1 MIILGIDPGSR
12 LLGYG
17 LIEKNGNQVRVV
29 DHGTIQLFHKEYKG
43 IPVDETTPSRL
54 KEIFVKLSEIIVQYK
69 PQVMAVEK
77 VFFAKNAVSALKLG
91 QARGVVLVTAA
102 LLDLEI
108 YEYSVTEV
116 KSIITGHGRA
126 DKEQVAKMLTL
137 LLGATEFATMD
148 ASDALALALGHAL
161 AQRNALPGATGGRG
175 QARGKRTLK
184 SLGEAKAADAKS
196 ALSRPAVS
204 KNRG

>member
-17 LIEKNGNQVRVV
+17 LIEKNGNSVRVV
-29 DHGTIQLFHKEYKG
+29 DHGTVQLFHKEYKN

-54 KEIFVKLSEIIVQYK
+54 KEIFVQLSEIITRYR

-91 QARGVVLVTAA
+91 QARGVVLLTAA
-102 LLDLEI
+102 LHDVEI
-108 YEYSVTEV
+108 HEYSVTEV

-137 LLGATEFATMD
+137 VLGANEFATPD

-161 AQRNALPGATGGRG
+161 ATKASDIPAKKSSGSG
-175 QARGKRTLK
+175 RTLK
-184 SLGEAKAADAKS
+184 GVAEAVARARTAKT
-196 ALSRPAVS
+196 
-204 KNRG
+204 

>member
-17 LIEKNGNQVRVV
+17 LIEKNGNQVRVM
-29 DHGTIQLFHKEYKG
+29 DHGTVQLFHKEYKG

-69 PQVMAVEK
+69 PQIMAVEK

-91 QARGVVLVTAA
+91 QARGVVLLTAA
-102 LLDLEI
+102 LHDLEI

-137 LLGATEFATMD
+137 VLGATEFATLD
-148 ASDALALALGHAL
+148 ASDALALALAHAL
-161 AQRNALPGATGGRG
+161 ATKATDIPTKKGAG
-175 QARGKRTLK
+175 AKRTLK
-184 SLGEAKAADAKS
+184 SVAEARASLMK
-196 ALSRPAVS
+196 R
-204 KNRG
+204 